1 MTALQVSAK
10 KRLREHIEKI
20 ERLQTEMK
28 ALADDVRDIYAEA
41 KSEGFDQKIMR
52 KLIAIRKKSKAEWQ
66 EEEEILAVYMDALG
80 LGDTPLGD
88 YAARQRLLENA
99 EA

>member
-10 KRLREHIEKI
+10 KRLREHVERI
-20 ERLQTEMK
+20 ERLQAEMK
-28 ALADDVRDIYAEA
+28 ALADDVREIYAEA
-41 KSEGFDQKIMR
+41 KGEGFDQKIMR

-88 YAARQRLLENA
+88 YAERQRRLESA
-99 EA
+99 DA